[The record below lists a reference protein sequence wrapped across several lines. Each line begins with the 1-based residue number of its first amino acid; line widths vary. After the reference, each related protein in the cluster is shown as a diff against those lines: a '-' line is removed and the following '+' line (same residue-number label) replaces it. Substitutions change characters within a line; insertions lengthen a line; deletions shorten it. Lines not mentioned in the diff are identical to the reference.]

1 MVFSS
6 ITFLF
11 YFLPIVLV
19 IYYLVPFKAKN
30 IILMISSL
38 IFYFYG
44 EPIYTLLM
52 IFSIIYSYI
61 FGLLIDKYRN
71 KSKIFLGCFLS
82 ISLGM
87 LIYFKYFNFLI
98 SNINLWLY
106 NKIDFINVILPIG
119 ISFYTF
125 QMISYV
131 VDVYLDKV
139 KVQKSIFKLALYIS
153 LFPQLIAGPIV
164 RYNYIEKQL

>member
-38 IFYFYG
+38 VFYFYG

-71 KSKIFLGCFLS
+71 KSKIFLISFLS

-87 LIYFKYFNFLI
+87 LIYFIFIKDTLSLGENRNSTKLGKASLSADDFQRSFIKYKILV
-98 SNINLWLY
+98 NI
-106 NKIDFINVILPIG
+106 P
-119 ISFYTF
+119 T
-125 QMISYV
+125 
-131 VDVYLDKV
+131 
-139 KVQKSIFKLALYIS
+139 S
-153 LFPQLIAGPIV
+153 L
-164 RYNYIEKQL
+164 K